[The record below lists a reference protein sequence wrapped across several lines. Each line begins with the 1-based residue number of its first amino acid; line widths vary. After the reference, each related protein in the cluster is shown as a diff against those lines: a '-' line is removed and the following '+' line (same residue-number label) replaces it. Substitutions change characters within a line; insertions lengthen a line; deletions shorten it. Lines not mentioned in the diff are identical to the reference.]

1 MEEAVMKTSRAIIL
15 GMAATTLFSFAALAQ
30 ESRQG
35 TITVINPAKGT
46 IAVSETQTGTTG
58 SSATSAPQEYRLQ
71 DSLLLNAMKDGDRIS
86 YTVEEKEGAKTIT
99 KLQKQ

>member
-1 MEEAVMKTSRAIIL
+1 MKSSRAIIL
-15 GMAATTLFSFAALAQ
+15 GMATAAMFSLGALAQ

-35 TITVINPAKGT
+35 TISRVDSAKGT

-58 SSATSAPQEYRLQ
+58 SSAMSSPQEYKLQ
-71 DSLLLNAMKDGDRIS
+71 DPLLINAIKDGDHIS
-86 YTVEEKEGAKTIT
+86 FTVEEKGGVKTIT

>member
-1 MEEAVMKTSRAIIL
+1 MTTSRAIIL
-15 GMAATTLFSFAALAQ
+15 GVAASTMFSLGALAQ

-35 TITVINPAKGT
+35 TISRIDPEKGT

-58 SSATSAPQEYRLQ
+58 SSAMSSPQEYKLQ
-71 DSLLLNAMKDGDRIS
+71 DALLVNAIKDGDRIS
-86 YTVEEKEGAKTIT
+86 FTMEEKNGVKTIT